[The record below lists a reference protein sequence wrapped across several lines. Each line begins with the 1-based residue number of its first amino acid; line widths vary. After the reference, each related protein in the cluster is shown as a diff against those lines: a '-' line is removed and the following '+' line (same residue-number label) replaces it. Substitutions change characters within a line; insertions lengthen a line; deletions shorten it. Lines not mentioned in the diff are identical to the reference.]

1 MPDDIAGQIDPNAQ
15 TEGQPDPKAAEGTP
29 KSAEEQLA
37 ELAAKVESLTQNSR
51 KWETRAKENID
62 KAKKYEELQASSATD
77 AEKLTAAEQRAAA
90 AELRL
95 TRYEVAARTNLPADL
110 VGFLT
115 AEDEDAMEEQ
125 AKTLL
130 ARLAPAKPA
139 APKPDPTQGGSGGK
153 AAVSQAE
160 IGRAAARARIER
172 RTGKKS

>member
-1 MPDDIAGQIDPNAQ
+1 MPDDIAGQTDPNAQ
-15 TEGQPDPKAAEGTP
+15 TEGQPDPKAEGAP

-62 KAKKYEELQASSATD
+62 KAKKFDELQASSATD
-77 AEKLTAAEQRAAA
+77 ADKLSAAEQRAAK

-95 TRYEVAARTNLPADL
+95 TRFEVASRTGLPSDL
-110 VGFLT
+110 VEFLT
-115 AEDEDAMEEQ
+115 ADDEDAMEEQ
-125 AKTLL
+125 AKKIL

-160 IGRAAARARIER
+160 IGRQAARDRLARR
-172 RTGKKS
+172 SGNKS